1 MGFSRQEY
9 WSGLPC
15 LSPGDLLNSGIEPG
29 SPTLQADS
37 LPSERPGKP
46 NLPPEVTC
54 FCQAPQALQKSV
66 ANPGGMKKSQ
76 VPFSHLKRKAGS
88 EKPGPPRPNP
98 AEMAVS
104 SDEAATGGCM
114 GNLRNQSTPRNPAY
128 CWYLTHTHTHK
139 HTHSHVLTHSDTHT
153 HTQSHTVIHTHR
165 IPYSY
170 TVTHTHTVTQVTHTE
185 SHTHTQSHTHTVTY
199 SHTHTHTHTHTLPI
213 TPAQSQKKGHLT
225 PPFTSFLS
233 LLFFPFTYARG
244 IDHGFS
250 VSSTNWP
257 PSAHQVLC
265 PTCPRQKEEPLHLE
279 NLYPLLY

>member
-46 NLPPEVTC
+46 NLPPEITH

-76 VPFSHLKRKAGS
+76 VPFSHLRRKAGS

-128 CWYLTHTHTHK
+128 CWC
-139 HTHSHVLTHSDTHT
+139 
-153 HTQSHTVIHTHR
+153 
-165 IPYSY
+165 
-170 TVTHTHTVTQVTHTE
+170 
-185 SHTHTQSHTHTVTY
+185 
-199 SHTHTHTHTHTLPI
+199 HTHTHTH
-213 TPAQSQKKGHLT
+213 SHL
-225 PPFTSFLS
+225 L
-233 LLFFPFTYARG
+233 
-244 IDHGFS
+244 
-250 VSSTNWP
+250 
-257 PSAHQVLC
+257 AH
-265 PTCPRQKEEPLHLE
+265 R
-279 NLYPLLY
+279 